1 MSKQVKQ
8 QNDAV
13 DTSTQVSV
21 QTEPVQQK
29 TQLKFPRIYTG
40 PNVNKVGLR
49 YGQVYSG
56 PDYPVFVKELMAK
69 APTLAS
75 MIFPV
80 NDIKTIPDAVVNT
93 FLSQIK

>member
-1 MSKQVKQ
+1 MVTSSSKEL
-8 QNDAV
+8 
-13 DTSTQVSV
+13 STQWVLVAVS
-21 QTEPVQQK
+21 
-29 TQLKFPRIYTG
+29 YTHL
-40 PNVNKVGLR
+40 PNLTKVGLR

-56 PDYPVFVKELMAK
+56 PDYPVFVKELMTK

-80 NDIKTIPDAVVNT
+80 NDIKTIPDAVVKT

>member
-1 MSKQVKQ
+1 MSKQIKQ
-8 QNDAV
+8 QSDAV
-13 DTSTQVSV
+13 DTSTQVSA
-21 QTEPVQQK
+21 QTEPVK
-29 TQLKFPRIYTG
+29 KAQLKFPRIYTG
-40 PNVNKVGLR
+40 PNLTKVGLR

>member
-1 MSKQVKQ
+1 MSKLVKQ
-8 QNDAV
+8 QSDAV
-13 DTSTQVSV
+13 DTSTQVSA
-21 QTEPVQQK
+21 QAEPEK
-29 TQLKFPRIYTG
+29 KAQLKFPRIYTG
-40 PNVNKVGLR
+40 PNVSKVGLR

-80 NDIKTIPDAVVNT
+80 NDIKTIPDAVVKT

>member
-1 MSKQVKQ
+1 MSKLVKQ
-8 QNDAV
+8 QSDAV
-13 DTSTQVSV
+13 DTSTQVSA
-21 QTEPVQQK
+21 QTEPVK
-29 TQLKFPRIYTG
+29 KAQLKFPRIYTG
-40 PNVNKVGLR
+40 PNVSKVGLR

-56 PDYPVFVKELMAK
+56 PDYPVFVKELMDK

>member
-8 QNDAV
+8 QSDAV
-13 DTSTQVSV
+13 DTSAQVSV
-21 QTEPVQQK
+21 QSESVQQK
-29 TQLKFPRIYTG
+29 SQLKFPRIYTG
-40 PNVNKVGLR
+40 PNLTKVGLR

-80 NDIKTIPDAVVNT
+80 NDIKTIPDAVVKT

>member
-8 QNDAV
+8 QSDAV
-13 DTSTQVSV
+13 DISTQGSV
-21 QTEPVQQK
+21 QTASVQK
-29 TQLKFPRIYTG
+29 AQLKFPRIYTG

-56 PDYPVFVKELMAK
+56 PDYPVFVKDLMAK

-80 NDIKTIPDAVVNT
+80 NDIKTIPDAVVKT